1 MVQGR
6 ERVLLLV
13 AVSAVVTV
21 AVAAVP
27 RQDTAQD
34 VADPW
39 DGVYN
44 DCLSTW
50 SLPCIQRKLLVFIDR
65 IGRVKKLN
73 LVGDAVTMVRVG
85 GDPGPP
91 ITEDGLQAR
100 LLPGQESEVGALLQH
115 SFFSFLSNHV
125 LRFSLPDGLSVTS
138 GGRAL
143 GDSFEINLGR
153 AYEEARGKKKKQM
166 MMMGAMMMAKA
177 AMLGKMMML
186 IIKFKAIK
194 ALLLSIVALALAK
207 IQLFKS
213 LKNSGGGKGGGK
225 ETYIIIKAGK
235 GGGGHGSPPSGGGG
249 WSDSSG
255 GSGGGGGGWSSGGGG
270 GGWQADSGGG
280 GGWSSGGGG
289 GGGGGGGWSSGGGGG
304 GGGGSSGWSGGG
316 GGSGGWGRNY
326 DASWLAYRAHAQ
338 NKTDT

>member
-1 MVQGR
+1 MFVTVDDRLRQHGSFGIPSGGWGNQR
-6 ERVLLLV
+6 TARKIDGEDEGLT
-13 AVSAVVTV
+13 AVEEDPTTSTRRLASAVRISQLSVWRILNNQLLYPYHV
-21 AVAAVP
+21 QRVQALSEHDYLN
-27 RQDTAQD
+27 RQRFCEQ
-34 VADPW
+34 
-39 DGVYN
+39 
-44 DCLSTW
+44 
-50 SLPCIQRKLLVFIDR
+50 IR
-65 IGRVKKLN
+65 
-73 LVGDAVTMVRVG
+73 
-85 GDPGPP
+85 
-91 ITEDGLQAR
+91 
-100 LLPGQESEVGALLQH
+100 GQESEVGALLQH

-125 LRFSLPDGLSVTS
+125 LRFSLPEGLSVTS

-255 GSGGGGGGWSSGGGG
+255 GIGGGGGGWSSGGGG